1 MLSVVVAPFRK
12 GPIYARHADAVHDA
26 ASTMKIGVL
35 AALHRSGIDM
45 DEPVPVANR
54 FTSAVGGEFGCD
66 RAEDSD
72 PEPWERIGTSVP
84 LRWLAERMVTHS
96 SNLATNLCME
106 RVGAEAVARVW
117 EKAGATGSAS
127 PRGIEDL
134 AAREAGIRNV
144 VTARDLVRL
153 LGSLEPEVLA
163 ALEHNAYGIDL
174 AAGLPPG
181 TRLASKNGW
190 ITGVRDCVAVI
201 YPADAEP
208 YTLAVC
214 YTGPLG
220 NGADLGDPAA
230 GLLARISARVWAFRH
245 EISGA

>member
-12 GPIYARHADAVHDA
+12 GPVYARHADAVHDA

-45 DEPVPVANR
+45 DQPVPVVNR
-54 FTSAVGGEFGCD
+54 FTSAAGGEFGCD
-66 RAEDSD
+66 PEQDSD
-72 PEPWERIGTSVP
+72 REPWQKIGTSVP
-84 LRWLAERMVTHS
+84 LRRLAERMVTHS

-134 AAREAGIRNV
+134 AARAAGIRNV

-153 LGSLEPEVLA
+153 LNSLEPEVLA

-190 ITGVRDCVAVI
+190 ITGVRDCAAVI
-201 YPADAEP
+201 YPPDTEP

-220 NGADLGDPAA
+220 DGADLGDPAA
-230 GLLARISARVWAFRH
+230 GLLARISARVWEFRH
-245 EISGA
+245 EIATV

>member
-1 MLSVVVAPFRK
+1 MLSVVVAPFRR
-12 GPIYARHADAVHDA
+12 GPVYARHADAVHDA

-35 AALHRSGIDM
+35 AALHRSGIDL
-45 DEPVPVANR
+45 DEPVPVVNR

-66 RAEDSD
+66 PSEDSD
-72 PEPWERIGTSVP
+72 PEPWRKAGTSVP

-163 ALEHNAYGIDL
+163 QLEHNAFGIDL
-174 AAGLPPG
+174 AAGLPTG
-181 TRLASKNGW
+181 TRLACKNGW
-190 ITGVRDCVAVI
+190 INGVRDSAAVI
-201 YPADAEP
+201 YPPDAEP

-220 NGADLGDPAA
+220 NGADRGDPAA
-230 GLLARISARVWAFRH
+230 GLLARISARVWEFRH
-245 EISGA
+245 EISAD

>member
-1 MLSVVVAPFRK
+1 MLSVVIAPFRR
-12 GPIYARHADAVHDA
+12 GPVYARHADAVHDA

-35 AALHRSGIDM
+35 AALHRSGIDL
-45 DEPVPVANR
+45 DESVPVVNR
-54 FTSAVGGEFGCD
+54 FASVAGGEFGCD
-66 RAEDSD
+66 PEEDSD
-72 PEPWERIGTSVP
+72 PEPWQRLGTSVP
-84 LRWLAERMVTHS
+84 LRWLAGRMVTHS

-106 RVGAEAVARVW
+106 RVGAGAVARTW
-117 EKAGATGSAS
+117 EKAGATASAS

-134 AAREAGIRNV
+134 AGREAGIRNV

-163 ALEHNAYGIDL
+163 ELEHNAYGIDL
-174 AAGLPPG
+174 AAGLPEG

-190 ITGVRDCVAVI
+190 ITGVRNSAAVI
-201 YPADAEP
+201 SPPDAEP

-220 NGADLGDPAA
+220 SGADLGDPAA
-230 GLLARISARVWAFRH
+230 GLLARISARVWEFRH
-245 EISGA
+245 DIASA